1 MIRNITLRILA
12 YLLLL
17 IVLVV
22 ATCYFLSEGEYI
34 PGVATSILAVGCCFR
49 VVWNV
54 RSVNRKLAYFFQ
66 ALENDDYSIH
76 FPEYGGSHSERFLN
90 GVLNRIKD
98 ILQNTRLEI
107 QQREQ
112 FYELII
118 NSVSSGIVALDER
131 GFVTQNNQIALKLLG
146 LEIFTHVNQL
156 ELSPA
161 LKLLVTEIRPG
172 ESRRVTF
179 TNERGSVQLFVS
191 ASRILLKDKP
201 ITLLVMNDIENELDE
216 KEIDSWVR
224 LIRVLSH
231 EIMNSIAPVTSLSDT
246 LLSMHS
252 DPEITPDD
260 LKRNTEN
267 GLKVISETGKGLIS
281 FVESYRKF
289 TRIPRP
295 ERELINLNEFIQ
307 RAVILS
313 STEPNFPEVTIDV
326 CIEPED
332 LKVFADPNLMG
343 QVLLNLMKNAFYAL
357 RGRED
362 AHITL
367 SAEHGPTGK
376 VLIRVRDNGPG
387 ISPEIMN
394 EIFVP
399 FFTTKEEGSGIG
411 LSVSR
416 QIMRMHGG
424 NLKVSSIEGKE
435 TVFTIII

>member
-1 MIRNITLRILA
+1 MVRNITSRVLA

-22 ATCYFLSEGEYI
+22 ATCYFLSEEEYI
-34 PGVATSILAVGCCFR
+34 PGVTTSILAVGCCFR

-76 FPEYGGSHSERFLN
+76 FPERGSHSERFLN
-90 GVLNRIKD
+90 GMLNRIKD

-131 GFVTQNNQIALKLLG
+131 GFVTQNNQVALKLLG

-156 ELSPA
+156 ERVSPA

-179 TNERGSVQLFVS
+179 TNERGSVQLLVS
-191 ASRILLKDKP
+191 ASRILLRDKP

-313 STEPNFPEVTIDV
+313 STEPNFPEVTIDI

-362 AHITL
+362 AHIIL

-387 ISPEIMN
+387 IPPEIMN

-424 NLKVSSIEGKE
+424 NLKSSSIEGKE
-435 TVFTIII
+435 TIFTIII

>member
-1 MIRNITLRILA
+1 MVRNITSRVLA

-22 ATCYFLSEGEYI
+22 ATCYFLSEDEYI
-34 PGVATSILAVGCCFR
+34 PGIATSILAVGCCFR
-49 VVWNV
+49 IVWNI

-76 FPEYGGSHSERFLN
+76 FPEHGGSHSERF
-90 GVLNRIKD
+90 
-98 ILQNTRLEI
+98 QNTRLEI

-131 GFVTQNNQIALKLLG
+131 GFVTQNNQVALKLLG

-156 ELSPA
+156 ERVSPA
-161 LKLLVTEIRPG
+161 LKLLVTGIRPG

-179 TNERGSVQLFVS
+179 TNERGSVQLLVS
-191 ASRILLKDKP
+191 ASRILLRDKP

-313 STEPNFPEVTIDV
+313 STEPNFPEVTIDI

-387 ISPEIMN
+387 IPPEIMN

-424 NLKVSSIEGKE
+424 NLKASSIEGKE

>member
-146 LEIFTHVNQL
+146 LEILTHVTQL
-156 ELSPA
+156 
-161 LKLLVTEIRPG
+161 
-172 ESRRVTF
+172 
-179 TNERGSVQLFVS
+179 
-191 ASRILLKDKP
+191 
-201 ITLLVMNDIENELDE
+201 
-216 KEIDSWVR
+216 
-224 LIRVLSH
+224 
-231 EIMNSIAPVTSLSDT
+231 
-246 LLSMHS
+246 
-252 DPEITPDD
+252 
-260 LKRNTEN
+260 
-267 GLKVISETGKGLIS
+267 
-281 FVESYRKF
+281 
-289 TRIPRP
+289 
-295 ERELINLNEFIQ
+295 
-307 RAVILS
+307 
-313 STEPNFPEVTIDV
+313 
-326 CIEPED
+326 
-332 LKVFADPNLMG
+332 
-343 QVLLNLMKNAFYAL
+343 
-357 RGRED
+357 
-362 AHITL
+362 
-367 SAEHGPTGK
+367 
-376 VLIRVRDNGPG
+376 
-387 ISPEIMN
+387 
-394 EIFVP
+394 
-399 FFTTKEEGSGIG
+399 
-411 LSVSR
+411 
-416 QIMRMHGG
+416 
-424 NLKVSSIEGKE
+424 
-435 TVFTIII
+435 

>member
-1 MIRNITLRILA
+1 MVRNITSRVLA

-22 ATCYFLSEGEYI
+22 ATCYFLSEDEYI
-34 PGVATSILAVGCCFR
+34 PGIATSILAVGCCFR
-49 VVWNV
+49 IVWNI

-76 FPEYGGSHSERFLN
+76 FPEHGGSHSERFLN

-131 GFVTQNNQIALKLLG
+131 GFVTQNNQVALKLLG

-156 ELSPA
+156 ERVSPA
-161 LKLLVTEIRPG
+161 LKLLVTGIRPG

-179 TNERGSVQLFVS
+179 TNERGSVQLLVS
-191 ASRILLKDKP
+191 ASRILLRDKP

-307 RAVILS
+307 R
-313 STEPNFPEVTIDV
+313 
-326 CIEPED
+326 
-332 LKVFADPNLMG
+332 
-343 QVLLNLMKNAFYAL
+343 
-357 RGRED
+357 R
-362 AHITL
+362 
-367 SAEHGPTGK
+367 
-376 VLIRVRDNGPG
+376 
-387 ISPEIMN
+387 
-394 EIFVP
+394 
-399 FFTTKEEGSGIG
+399 
-411 LSVSR
+411 
-416 QIMRMHGG
+416 
-424 NLKVSSIEGKE
+424 
-435 TVFTIII
+435 